1 MQMRCG
7 ILGPAKRVGGTPNP
21 KFIFV
26 LNPKSAML
34 DFLDFDF
41 FFGKVFLFR
50 LAAILDR
57 EGFFSKAAILDREG
71 FFSKTAILVFSK
83 GLRVTLSRSLCV
95 T

>member
-1 MQMRCG
+1 MAKQKCFNIERYDIRLDKRKHLQSICRPNSGNFKQMRCG

-41 FFGKVFLFR
+41 FFW
-50 LAAILDR
+50 
-57 EGFFSKAAILDREG
+57 
-71 FFSKTAILVFSK
+71 
-83 GLRVTLSRSLCV
+83 
-95 T
+95 

>member
-7 ILGPAKRVGGTPNP
+7 ILGPAKRVGGTPKP

-41 FFGKVFLFR
+41 FLVK
-50 LAAILDR
+50 
-57 EGFFSKAAILDREG
+57 FFI
-71 FFSKTAILVFSK
+71 
-83 GLRVTLSRSLCV
+83 
-95 T
+95 

>member
-34 DFLDFDF
+34 DFLEFDF
-41 FFGKVFLFR
+41 FFFGKLFY
-50 LAAILDR
+50 L
-57 EGFFSKAAILDREG
+57 G
-71 FFSKTAILVFSK
+71 
-83 GLRVTLSRSLCV
+83 
-95 T
+95 